1 MQSPGTGGCLA
12 EKELYEK
19 GLKDQQV
26 KQKCMVSL
34 CNYWGPS
41 STRQYYCTMGRSRE
55 LILALRLALVRPC
68 LEMRLALSSSVLRE
82 KQKSEKI
89 SWKDRHESGS
99 GDMQTKAK
107 KLGLFGLMKIRL
119 QKDLISV
126 FSYDVDKRYTFFEGV
141 QRLAE
146 RL

>member
-1 MQSPGTGGCLA
+1 
-12 EKELYEK
+12 
-19 GLKDQQV
+19 
-26 KQKCMVSL
+26 
-34 CNYWGPS
+34 
-41 STRQYYCTMGRSRE
+41 
-55 LILALRLALVRPC
+55 
-68 LEMRLALSSSVLRE
+68 MRLALSSSVLRE

-89 SWKDRHESGS
+89 SRRDRHESGS

-126 FSYDVDKRYTFFEGV
+126 FSYDVDECYTFFEGV